1 MHRLT
6 FVVLAFLAWPSSVHA
21 ACEGQDYRNVLPV
34 EAMREIRANVEHVPY
49 REGIA
54 FEAVRGDIRL
64 TLFGTVHTSHP
75 AVFIPEEI
83 AARIRAADLVLL
95 EAPMEMQAEI
105 ERKLAEDPS
114 MMLDLAGPGLRARLT
129 ASEQDILSK
138 AFSLMGLDPDMG
150 DKMRPWFAAL
160 MLEVPPCEMAALE
173 QGAKLLDER
182 VEALAREAGI
192 AVGGLDE
199 DFEQAISYFVDASE
213 EEQLHMLRLSLA
225 AGGVADDDS
234 IATAVGGWVDE
245 EFPVVWEVARARN
258 IARTISMFGD
268 ADTVDEWY
276 GQVYEFLIVDRN
288 RSWLTRILR
297 RMEGERTIV
306 IAVGGLHLPGDH
318 GLLRLLEAEG
328 FAIRRLAVL

>member
-6 FVVLAFLAWPSSVHA
+6 FVVLAFLAWPLSVHA

-54 FEAVRGDIRL
+54 FEAVRGDMRL

-83 AARIRAADLVLL
+83 AARIRAAGLVLL
-95 EAPMEMQAEI
+95 EAPMEMQAKI

-114 MMLDLAGPGLRARLT
+114 MMLDFAGPGLRVRLT

-138 AFSLMGLDPDMG
+138 AFSLMGVDPDMG

-173 QGAKLLDER
+173 QGAKLLDDQ

-199 DFEQAISYFVDASE
+199 GLEQALSYFVDASE

-225 AGGVADDDS
+225 AGGVADDDL
-234 IATAVGGWVDE
+234 IATTVAGWVDE
-245 EFPVVWEVARARN
+245 EFPVVWEVGRARA
-258 IARTISMFGD
+258 ISLAGD
-268 ADTVDEWY
+268 ADSVDKWY
-276 GQVYEFLIVDRN
+276 DQAYEFLVVDRN

-297 RMEGERTIV
+297 RIEGERSVV
-306 IAVGGLHLPGDH
+306 IAVGGLHLPGDQ

-328 FAIRRLAVL
+328 FAIRRLVVL

>member
-1 MHRLT
+1 MRRLT
-6 FVVLAFLAWPSSVHA
+6 VIVLALFAWPSLVDA

-34 EAMREIRANVEHVPY
+34 EAMREIRASVEHVPY

-54 FEAVRGDIRL
+54 FEAVRGDRRL

-105 ERKLAEDPS
+105 ERKMGEDPS
-114 MMLDLAGPGLRARLT
+114 IMFDFAGPGLRARLT
-129 ASEQDILSK
+129 AREQDILSE
-138 AFSLMGLDPDMG
+138 AFSAMGIDPDMG

-173 QGAKLLDER
+173 QGAKLLDDR
-182 VEALAREAGI
+182 VEALAREAGV

-199 DFEQAISYFVDASE
+199 DLEQALSFFVDAPE
-213 EEQLHMLRLSLA
+213 EKQLHMLRLSLA
-225 AGGVADDDS
+225 AGGVANDDL
-234 IATAVGGWVDE
+234 IATGVGGWVDE
-245 EFPVVWEVARARN
+245 EFPVVWEVGRAHAVSL
-258 IARTISMFGD
+258 IGEA
-268 ADTVDEWY
+268 AAVDELY
-276 GQVYEFLIVDRN
+276 DLAYELLVVDRN

-297 RMEGERTIV
+297 RIEGVRTIV
-306 IAVGGLHLPGDH
+306 IAVGGLHLPGDQ